1 MIPVK
6 LTIEGLYSYQKKQS
20 IDFTKLT
27 ASSLFGIFGNV
38 GSGKSSILEAIT
50 FALYGDTTRL
60 NKKESR
66 GYNMMNLRSNNLLI
80 DFEFKAGKD
89 AQTYRCVVAGK
100 RHKTKFEEVPSFER
114 TAYEWKNENWTAIDV
129 SQISEIIGL
138 SYDNFRRTIIIPQGQ
153 FQEFLQLGNTDRT
166 RMLKELF
173 NLERFE
179 LSPKVSVLEKANT
192 EKINHLKGQLEQ
204 LGTANAE
211 ELPQWEAQLTAL
223 KTEIERQTKELTEKQ
238 LIDTEFKKLK
248 ELSENLNKARITLKE
263 LVEKE
268 PHFTALEKQVK
279 QYEACV
285 LGFKNLIDNQK
296 EKQDAIAK
304 NEGEKQ
310 KIEQQLKLSEETL
323 TLLEKELQSIKPQ
336 YEQRDGLKQEADDLS
351 IILEIKE
358 LSEKLKTNQQ
368 RLEKG
373 KETVES
379 KASEVKTIEAE
390 RLKLD
395 HNLKELRAKL
405 PDQLE
410 LSHAKTWHTNRQNM
424 EKKQS
429 EQTSELEK
437 ATIEASKFEKE
448 IANKLIDY
456 KLPNLNTQSNL
467 NELTASFS
475 TLKEEIQQKIKQL
488 TDDRTLLQVQLKL
501 EDFAKQLHDGVAC
514 PLCGATEHPHVLEAE
529 SVNEAL
535 GLIQQKT
542 EAEQAKLK
550 TVEVAQSELSIAFN
564 NLKNKQEQL
573 ENLQNKKKETTTE
586 LANHQTLFA
595 WNETYKSAETV
606 EKKLQE
612 SATLMNQQK
621 TFENELTSIQ
631 KKHETALAELEKYK
645 EAIRK
650 IESESIEFQ
659 TKISTK
665 NEQIKRI
672 QFSDF
677 ANIENQT
684 IIERRNELLFKF
696 SELEKKFNQLTEQN
710 QQTQN
715 TLNKLKGN
723 LEAIKK
729 QLETDRS
736 QLEKLN
742 LQLTENLKVSEFET
756 LETVV
761 QILSQ
766 SINTE
771 QTNKE
776 ITEFR
781 NQLNIHKSQVQN
793 LETELGERNY
803 DVDLHLKI
811 STEIKELNE
820 SITSNNREVGKI
832 GEQIQKLQKDLEAR
846 QKLNKE
852 LEQLQLRGQ
861 NIATLKSMFNGSG
874 FVNFVSSVYLQNLCE
889 AANDRFFQLTR
900 HNLSLEITDDNN
912 FQVRDFMNGGKVRN
926 VKTLSG
932 GQTFQAS
939 LSLALALSDNI
950 QHVTGTGQRFFF
962 LDEGFGSL
970 DKESLVIVFD
980 TLKTL
985 HKENRIVGLISH
997 VEEMQQEIDNYV
1009 RVNNTPEHGSII
1021 QCSWEG

>member
-50 FALYGDTTRL
+50 YAMYGDTTRL

-89 AQTYRCVVAGK
+89 AQSYRCVAVGK

-114 TAYEWKNENWTAIDV
+114 TAYEWKNENWSAIDV
-129 SQISEIIGL
+129 AEVPDIIGL

-173 NLERFE
+173 NLDRFE
-179 LSPKVSVLEKANT
+179 LSPKLSLLDKANT

-204 LGTANAE
+204 LGQANAD
-211 ELPQWEAQLTAL
+211 ELPKWEAQLAIL
-223 KTEIERQTKELTEKQ
+223 KLEIERQTKERTEKQ
-238 LIDTEFKKLK
+238 LIETELIKLKELTENLKKAQTTLK
-248 ELSENLNKARITLKE
+248 ELSE
-263 LVEKE
+263 KE
-268 PHFTALEKQVK
+268 PHYAALEKQVK
-279 QYEACV
+279 QYEACI
-285 LGFKNLIDNQK
+285 LSFKNLFDNQK
-296 EKQDAIAK
+296 DKKETIAK
-304 NEGEKQ
+304 NEGELL
-310 KIEQQLKLSEETL
+310 KIEQQIKQLEETL
-323 TLLEKELQSIKPQ
+323 SHLEKELQKLKPQ
-336 YEQRDGLKQEADDLS
+336 YEQREGLKQEADDLS
-351 IILEIKE
+351 IVLEIKE
-358 LSEKLKTNQQ
+358 LNEKLKTNQQ
-368 RLEKG
+368 RLQKG
-373 KETVES
+373 SETIEG
-379 KASEVKTIEAE
+379 KATEVKSIEKE

-395 HNLKELRAKL
+395 IDLKELRAKL

-410 LSHAKTWHTNRQNM
+410 LSNVKTWHINLQNI
-424 EKKQS
+424 EKKQA
-429 EQTSELEK
+429 EQNLELEK
-437 ATIEASKFEKE
+437 ATTEASKFEKE
-448 IANKLIDY
+448 IVNKLIEY
-456 KLPNLNTQSNL
+456 KLSNLNTTSNL
-467 NELTASFS
+467 NELIASFS
-475 TLKEEIQQKIKQL
+475 TLKEDIQKNIKQL
-488 TDDRTLLQVQLKL
+488 TEDRTHLQVQLKL

-514 PLCGATEHPHVLEAE
+514 PLCGATEHPQVLVAE

-535 GLIQQKT
+535 ALIQQKT
-542 EAEQAKLK
+542 EAEHAKLK
-550 TVEVAQSELSIAFN
+550 AVETTQNELSITFN
-564 NLKNKQEQL
+564 NLKNKQEL
-573 ENLQNKKKETTTE
+573 LKSLQAKKAETTVE
-586 LANHQTLFA
+586 HANHLTLFA
-595 WNETYKSAETV
+595 WNENYRSAETI

-612 SATLMNQQK
+612 SATLINRQK
-621 TFENELTSIQ
+621 AIETELTSIQ
-631 KKHETALAELEKYK
+631 KKHETALADLEKYK
-645 EAIRK
+645 DAIRK
-650 IESESIEFQ
+650 IEGESIEIQ
-659 TKISTK
+659 TKITTK

-677 ANIENQT
+677 INIENPQ
-684 IIERRNELLFKF
+684 IIEQRNSLLLKF
-696 SELEKKFNQLTEQN
+696 SELENKFNQLTEQN

-715 TLNKLKGN
+715 VLNKLKGN
-723 LEAIKK
+723 LEALKNQLK
-729 QLETDRS
+729 SDYTQLERIHI
-736 QLEKLN
+736 QLSD
-742 LQLTENLKVSEFET
+742 NLKASEFET
-756 LETVV
+756 SENVEQV
-761 QILSQ
+761 LSQ
-766 SINTE
+766 SINTA
-771 QTNKE
+771 QANKE
-776 ITEFR
+776 INEFR
-781 NQLNIHKSQVQN
+781 DQLNIGKSRVQN
-793 LETELGERNY
+793 LEIELGKRNY
-803 DVDLHLKI
+803 DTDLHLKI
-811 STEIKELNE
+811 ATEIKELNE
-820 SITSNNREVGKI
+820 SITSNNQEVGKI

-997 VEEMQQEIDNYV
+997 IEEMQQEIDNYV
-1009 RVNNTPEHGSII
+1009 KVTNTPDQGSII
-1021 QCSWEG
+1021 KCSWER

>member
-50 FALYGDTTRL
+50 YALYGDTTRL

-80 DFEFKAGKD
+80 DFEFKAGKN
-89 AQTYRCVVAGK
+89 AQTYRCMVAGK

-114 TAYEWKNENWTAIDV
+114 TAYEWKNENWSAIDV
-129 SQISEIIGL
+129 NKVPDIIGL

-173 NLERFE
+173 KLERFE
-179 LSPKVSVLEKANT
+179 LSPKVSVLEKSNT
-192 EKINHLKGQLEQ
+192 EKINHTKGQLEQ
-204 LGTANAE
+204 LGTANAD

-223 KTEIERQTKELTEKQ
+223 KTEIEQQTKELAEKQ
-238 LIDTEFKKLK
+238 HIDTELKKLK
-248 ELSENLNKARITLKE
+248 ELTDNLNNARIALKE
-263 LVEKE
+263 LIDKE
-268 PHFTALEKQVK
+268 PHFTDLEKQVK

-285 LGFKNLIDNQK
+285 LGFKNLIDNRK
-296 EKQDAIAK
+296 EKQEAIAK
-304 NEGEKQ
+304 NEGERQ

-351 IILEIKE
+351 IIVEVKDLGD
-358 LSEKLKTNQQ
+358 KLKTNQQ

-379 KASEVKTIEAE
+379 KATEVKTIETE

-395 HNLKELRAKL
+395 HNLKDLRAKL

-410 LSHAKTWHTNRQNM
+410 LSHAKTWHTNRQNI
-424 EKKQS
+424 EKKLS
-429 EQTSELEK
+429 EQGSELEK
-437 ATIEASKFEKE
+437 ATTEASQLEME
-448 IANKLIDY
+448 INNKLISY
-456 KLPNLNTQSNL
+456 KLQNLNAQSSL
-467 NELTASFS
+467 EEFTTSFS
-475 TLKEEIQQKIKQL
+475 IFKDEIQQKIKQL
-488 TDDRTLLQVQLKL
+488 TDDRTHLQVQLKL
-501 EDFAKQLHDGVAC
+501 DDFAKQLHDGVAC
-514 PLCGATEHPHVLEAE
+514 PLCGATEHPQVLKAE
-529 SVNEAL
+529 NVNEAL
-535 GLIQQKT
+535 ALIQQKA

-550 TVEVAQSELSIAFN
+550 ILETAQSELSIAFN

-573 ENLQNKKKETTTE
+573 KALQNKKKETTTE

-595 WNETYKSAETV
+595 WSEAYKNAETV
-606 EKKLQE
+606 EKTLQE
-612 SATLMNQQK
+612 SALSATQQK
-621 TFENELTSIQ
+621 KLENELTNIQ
-631 KKHETALAELEKYK
+631 KKHETAQGELDRYK

-665 NEQIKRI
+665 KEQIKRL
-672 QFSDF
+672 QFNNF
-677 ANIENQT
+677 ANINKQT
-684 IIERRNELLFKF
+684 IEQRRNELLLTF
-696 SELEKKFNQLTEQN
+696 SELEKKFNELNEQN

-715 TLNKLKGN
+715 TLNKLKGK
-723 LEAIKK
+723 LDAIKN
-729 QLETDRS
+729 QLKTDRELLDKLQF
-736 QLEKLN
+736 QLD
-742 LQLTENLKVSEFET
+742 ENLKASEFDT
-756 LETVV
+756 IETVL

-766 SINTE
+766 TINTV
-771 QTNKE
+771 QANNE
-776 ITEFR
+776 INEFR
-781 NQLNIHKSQVQN
+781 KQLNIRKSQVQN
-793 LETELGERNY
+793 LKTELGERNY
-803 DVDLHLKI
+803 DADLHLNI
-811 STEIKELNE
+811 STAIKELNE
-820 SITSNNREVGKI
+820 KITTNNQQVGKI
-832 GEQIQKLQKDLEAR
+832 SEQIQKLQRDLEAR
-846 QKLNKE
+846 KKLSDE
-852 LEQLQLRGQ
+852 LEKLQLRGQ

-900 HNLSLEITDDNN
+900 HNLSLEITADNN

-950 QHVTGTGQRFFF
+950 QHATGTGQRFFF

-970 DKESLVIVFD
+970 DKESLTIVFE

-1009 RVNNTPEHGSII
+1009 KVNNTPEQGSII
-1021 QCSWEG
+1021 QCSWEN

>member
-80 DFEFKAGKD
+80 DFEFKARKD
-89 AQTYRCVVAGK
+89 AQTFRCVVAGK

-114 TAYEWKNENWTAIDV
+114 TAYEWKNENWSAIDV
-129 SQISEIIGL
+129 TRIAEIIGL

-204 LGTANAE
+204 LGTANAD

-223 KTEIERQTKELTEKQ
+223 KTEIEQQTKELTEKQ
-238 LIDTEFKKLK
+238 LIETELIKLKELTENLKKAQTTLK
-248 ELSENLNKARITLKE
+248 ELSE
-263 LVEKE
+263 KE
-268 PHFTALEKQVK
+268 PHYVALEKQVK

-285 LGFKNLIDNQK
+285 LGFKNLIVNQK

-304 NEGEKQ
+304 NEGERQ
-310 KIEQQLKLSEETL
+310 KIDQQLKLSEDTL
-323 TLLEKELQSIKPQ
+323 NLLEKELQSIKPQ

-351 IILEIKE
+351 IILEIKD
-358 LSEKLKTNQQ
+358 LGDKLKTNQQ

-373 KETVES
+373 KETIES
-379 KASEVKTIEAE
+379 KATEVKTIETE

-395 HNLKELRAKL
+395 LNLKELRAKL

-410 LSHAKTWHTNRQNM
+410 LSHAKTWHTNRQNI
-424 EKKQS
+424 EKKLS

-437 ATIEASKFEKE
+437 ATIDVSKFEKE
-448 IANKLIDY
+448 IANKLIEY
-456 KLPNLNTQSNL
+456 KLPNLNTTSNL

-475 TLKEEIQQKIKQL
+475 SLKENIQKNIKQL
-488 TDDRTLLQVQLKL
+488 TDEHTHLQVQLKL
-501 EDFAKQLHDGVAC
+501 ENFAKQLHDGVAC
-514 PLCGATEHPHVLEAE
+514 PLCGATEHPHVLVAE

-535 GLIQQKT
+535 VLIQQKT

-550 TVEVAQSELSIAFN
+550 TVEVAQSELTIAFN

-573 ENLQNKKKETTTE
+573 ENLQNKKEETTTE
-586 LANHQTLFA
+586 LVNHETLFA

-606 EKKLQE
+606 EKKLQV
-612 SATLMNQQK
+612 SATLMHQQK
-621 TFENELTSIQ
+621 TFENELTSTQ

-650 IESESIEFQ
+650 IESESIEFH
-659 TKISTK
+659 TRITTK

-672 QFSDF
+672 QFNDF
-677 ANIENQT
+677 ENIDRQT
-684 IIERRNELLFKF
+684 IEERRNVLLLTF
-696 SELEKKFNQLTEQN
+696 SELEKKFNQLNEQN

-723 LEAIKK
+723 LEAIKN
-729 QLETDRS
+729 QLETDRT
-736 QLEKLN
+736 QLEKIKI
-742 LQLTENLKVSEFET
+742 QLDENLKASEFET
-756 LETVV
+756 IETVL

-766 SINTE
+766 SINTV
-771 QTNKE
+771 QTNKD

-781 NQLNIHKSQVQN
+781 NQLNIQKSQVQN
-793 LETELGERNY
+793 LETELGERYY
-803 DVDLHLKI
+803 DANLHLNI
-811 STEIKELNE
+811 STAIKELNE
-820 SITSNNREVGKI
+820 SITKNNQQVGKI
-832 GEQIQKLQKDLEAR
+832 GEQIQKLQRDLEAR
-846 QKLNKE
+846 KKLSDE
-852 LEQLQLRGQ
+852 LEKLQLRGQ

-900 HNLSLEITDDNN
+900 HNLSLEITADNN

-970 DKESLVIVFD
+970 DKESLTIVFE

-1009 RVNNTPEHGSII
+1009 KVNNSPEQGSII
-1021 QCSWEG
+1021 KCSWEN

>member
-66 GYNMMNLRSNNLLI
+66 GYNMMNLRWNNLLI

-89 AQTYRCVVAGK
+89 AQTFRCVVAGK

-114 TAYEWKNENWTAIDV
+114 TAYEWKNENWSAIDV
-129 SQISEIIGL
+129 TRIPEIIGL

-204 LGTANAE
+204 LGTANAD
-211 ELPQWEAQLTAL
+211 ELPQWEAQLITL
-223 KTEIERQTKELTEKQ
+223 KTEIERQTKELTDKQ
-238 LIDTEFKKLK
+238 LIDTELKKLK
-248 ELSENLNKARITLKE
+248 ELTENLNKARITLKE
-263 LVEKE
+263 LAEKE

-296 EKQDAIAK
+296 EKQNAIEK
-304 NEGEKQ
+304 NEGERQ

-323 TLLEKELQSIKPQ
+323 SNLEKELQSIKPQ

-379 KASEVKTIEAE
+379 KATEVKTIETE

-395 HNLKELRAKL
+395 LNLKELRAKL

-410 LSHAKTWHTNRQNM
+410 LSHAKTWHTNRQNI

-437 ATIEASKFEKE
+437 AKVEASKLENE
-448 IANKLIDY
+448 IANKLIEY
-456 KLPNLNTQSNL
+456 KLQNLNTQSNL

-475 TLKEEIQQKIKQL
+475 TLKEDIQKNIKQL
-488 TDDRTLLQVQLKL
+488 TDDRTHLQVQLKL

-514 PLCGATEHPHVLEAE
+514 PLCGATEHPHVLVAE
-529 SVNEAL
+529 NVNEAL
-535 GLIQQKT
+535 ALIQQKT

-550 TVEVAQSELSIAFN
+550 TLEVAQSELSIAFN

-586 LANHQTLFA
+586 LANHQTLFE
-595 WNETYKSAETV
+595 WNETYKIAETV
-606 EKKLQE
+606 EKTLHE
-612 SATLMNQQK
+612 SATLMKQQK
-621 TFENELTSIQ
+621 TFENELTNIQ

-672 QFSDF
+672 QFNDF
-677 ANIENQT
+677 FNIENQT
-684 IIERRNELLFKF
+684 IVERRNELLLKF

-723 LEAIKK
+723 LEAIKN
-729 QLETDRS
+729 QLETDRT
-736 QLEKLN
+736 QLEKIN

-756 LETVV
+756 LETIV

-781 NQLNIHKSQVQN
+781 NQLNISKSQVQN
-793 LETELGERNY
+793 LENELGERNY

-820 SITSNNREVGKI
+820 NITSNNQQVGKI

-846 QKLNKE
+846 QKLSKE

-861 NIATLKSMFNGSG
+861 NIALLKSMFNGSG

-970 DKESLVIVFD
+970 DKESLTIVFE

-1009 RVNNTPEHGSII
+1009 KVNNTPEHGSII
-1021 QCSWEG
+1021 KCSWEG

>member
-1 MIPVK
+1 MIPLK

-50 FALYGDTTRL
+50 FSLYGDTTRL

-66 GYNMMNLRSNNLLI
+66 GYNMMNLRWNNLLI

-89 AQTYRCVVAGK
+89 AQTFRCVVAGK

-114 TAYEWKNENWTAIDV
+114 TAYEWKNENWSAIDV
-129 SQISEIIGL
+129 AKISEIIGL

-204 LGTANAE
+204 LGTANAD

-238 LIDTEFKKLK
+238 LVDTEFKKLK
-248 ELSENLNKARITLKE
+248 ELTENLNKARITLKE

-268 PHFTALEKQVK
+268 PYFTALEKQVK
-279 QYEACV
+279 QYETCV
-285 LGFKNLIDNQK
+285 WGFKNLIDNQK
-296 EKQDAIAK
+296 EKQNAIAK
-304 NEGEKQ
+304 NEGERQ
-310 KIEQQLKLSEETL
+310 KIEQQLKFSEETL

-336 YEQRDGLKQEADDLS
+336 YEQRDGLKQEADDLG

-358 LSEKLKTNQQ
+358 LREKLKTNQQ

-379 KASEVKTIEAE
+379 KATEVKSIEEE

-395 HNLKELRAKL
+395 LCLKELRAKL

-437 ATIEASKFEKE
+437 ATTEASQIEKE
-448 IANKLIDY
+448 IANKLIEHN
-456 KLPNLNTQSNL
+456 LQNLNTESNL
-467 NELTASFS
+467 NELTAFFS
-475 TLKEEIQQKIKQL
+475 TLKEEIQKNIKQL
-488 TDDRTLLQVQLKL
+488 TDDSTHLQVQLKL

-514 PLCGATEHPHVLEAE
+514 PLCGATEHPHVLVAE

-535 GLIQQKT
+535 VLIHQKT

-550 TVEVAQSELSIAFN
+550 ALEVAQSELSIAFN

-573 ENLQNKKKETTTE
+573 ENLNNKKKETSTE

-612 SATLMNQQK
+612 SATLMMQQK
-621 TFENELTSIQ
+621 TSEIELTSIQ
-631 KKHETALAELEKYK
+631 KKYETALAELEKYK

-650 IESESIEFQ
+650 IESESIEIQ
-659 TKISTK
+659 TKITTK

-672 QFSDF
+672 QLNDF
-677 ANIENQT
+677 TNIENPT
-684 IIERRNELLFKF
+684 IVERRNELLFKF

-723 LEAIKK
+723 LEAIKN

-736 QLEKLN
+736 QLEKLK
-742 LQLTENLKVSEFET
+742 LQLAENLKISEFDT

-793 LETELGERNY
+793 LETELGERKY

-820 SITSNNREVGKI
+820 SITSNNQHVGKI
-832 GEQIQKLQKDLEAR
+832 GEQIQKLQKDLETR
-846 QKLNKE
+846 QKLNKK
-852 LEQLQLRGQ
+852 LEQLQMRGQ
-861 NIATLKSMFNGSG
+861 NIALLKSMFNGSG

-912 FQVRDFMNGGKVRN
+912 FQVRDYMNGGKVRN

-970 DKESLVIVFD
+970 DKESLTIVFE

-1021 QCSWEG
+1021 LCSWEG

>member
-89 AQTYRCVVAGK
+89 AQTFRCVVAGK

-114 TAYEWKNENWTAIDV
+114 TAYEWKNENWTAINV
-129 SQISEIIGL
+129 AKISEIIGL

-192 EKINHLKGQLEQ
+192 EKINRIKGQLEQ
-204 LGTANAE
+204 LGTANAD
-211 ELPQWEAQLTAL
+211 ELPQWEAQLATL
-223 KTEIERQTKELTEKQ
+223 KAEIEQQTKELTEKQ
-238 LIDTEFKKLK
+238 LIDTELKKIK

-285 LGFKNLIDNQK
+285 FGFKNLIDNQK
-296 EKQDAIAK
+296 EKQETIAK

-323 TLLEKELQSIKPQ
+323 THLEKELQGIKPQ
-336 YEQRDGLKQEADDLS
+336 YEQRDGLKQEADDLD

-379 KASEVKTIEAE
+379 KTTEVKTIEAE

-395 HNLKELRAKL
+395 LRLKELRVKL

-410 LSHAKTWHTNRQNM
+410 LSHAKTWHTNRQNI

-437 ATIEASKFEKE
+437 TTVEASKLENE
-448 IANKLIDY
+448 ITNKLIDY
-456 KLPNLNTQSNL
+456 KLQNLNTQSSL

-488 TDDRTLLQVQLKL
+488 TDERTHLQVQLKL
-501 EDFAKQLHDGVAC
+501 EDFAKQLHAGVAC
-514 PLCGATEHPHVLEAE
+514 PLCGATDHPMVMKAE
-529 SVNEAL
+529 NVNEAL
-535 GLIQQKT
+535 TALQQQS
-542 EAEQAKLK
+542 EAEQLK
-550 TVEVAQSELSIAFN
+550 IKTLEVAQSELSIAFN

-573 ENLQNKKKETTTE
+573 EKLQNKKKETTTE
-586 LANHQTLFA
+586 LANHETLFA

-612 SATLMNQQK
+612 SATLMKQQK

-723 LEAIKK
+723 LEAIKN
-729 QLETDRS
+729 QLETDRI
-736 QLEKLN
+736 QLEKLK
-742 LQLTENLKVSEFET
+742 LQLTENLKVSEFESM
-756 LETVV
+756 ETVV

-766 SINTE
+766 SINTV
-771 QTNKE
+771 QASKE

-781 NQLNIHKSQVQN
+781 NQLNIQKSQVQN
-793 LETELGERNY
+793 LG
-803 DVDLHLKI
+803 
-811 STEIKELNE
+811 
-820 SITSNNREVGKI
+820 NR
-832 GEQIQKLQKDLEAR
+832 
-846 QKLNKE
+846 
-852 LEQLQLRGQ
+852 
-861 NIATLKSMFNGSG
+861 T
-874 FVNFVSSVYLQNLCE
+874 
-889 AANDRFFQLTR
+889 
-900 HNLSLEITDDNN
+900 
-912 FQVRDFMNGGKVRN
+912 
-926 VKTLSG
+926 
-932 GQTFQAS
+932 
-939 LSLALALSDNI
+939 
-950 QHVTGTGQRFFF
+950 
-962 LDEGFGSL
+962 
-970 DKESLVIVFD
+970 
-980 TLKTL
+980 
-985 HKENRIVGLISH
+985 
-997 VEEMQQEIDNYV
+997 
-1009 RVNNTPEHGSII
+1009 
-1021 QCSWEG
+1021 W